1 MHDRLIKPI
10 LCKENKRIQISNKEL
25 KKKEKESFDYD
36 RANKLYSLYLI
47 DLLLW
52 KQPLRGVT

>member
-1 MHDRLIKPI
+1 MHNRLIKSI

-52 KQPLRGVT
+52 KQPLRGAT